1 MEKPKANLEELLNS
15 KELRELREAWAS
27 MQERLEAED
36 QAWWD
41 SLSLDER
48 SRAFRQIMK
57 LMYIA
62 EVRDRGSYRY
72 AIYDIFDVD
81 YCDGLDHYMDLHN
94 FICQALSVEE

>member
-1 MEKPKANLEELLNS
+1 MEKPKRTLEELLNS

-27 MQERLEAED
+27 MQQRLEAED

-41 SLSLDER
+41 SLSPDER
-48 SRAFRQIMK
+48 SRAFRQVIK

-62 EVRDRGSYRY
+62 EVKDRGSYRY
-72 AIYDIFDVD
+72 AIYDIFNVD

-94 FICQALSVEE
+94 FICQALSAEE